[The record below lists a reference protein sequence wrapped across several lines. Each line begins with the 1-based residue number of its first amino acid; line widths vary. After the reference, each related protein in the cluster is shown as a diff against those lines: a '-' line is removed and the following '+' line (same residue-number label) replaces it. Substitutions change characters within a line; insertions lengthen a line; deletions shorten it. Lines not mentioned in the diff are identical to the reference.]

1 MNPIY
6 EPSLLKSDAWIRN
19 YARRQEL
26 KSKTMSIIRI
36 FINQP
41 FSPLAIM
48 RVVVFYILICL
59 LLVTAIL
66 TANESFES
74 HTKLVAVMDIDANT
88 TMGSIADLYLEV
100 KPGDGKVFIDTFPA
114 SKLDTQMS
122 TRLAKNMACKFIDED
137 CTQYDFFY
145 TIRASSPIV
154 GGPSA
159 SASAT
164 IATIAAIM
172 NLEIKEDVVMTGTIN
187 SGYIIGPVGGVK
199 EKVEAAASMNMSK
212 ILIPAGKAITV
223 EEDNS
228 TFNLT
233 AYGKNLSIEVIEVDN
248 VQQALYHMTGINI
261 EQKENIIIS
270 GDYADTLGFL
280 SDKLCNRMEELKTDI
295 ENRSMPEELNA
306 TIIFERA
313 KNTTIKA
320 ENALELNHTYA
331 RASYCFS
338 ANVDYLKVLYILQE
352 PTEKQIFDKTAG
364 LKSKIGKLNKLVNE
378 HKIQTI
384 TDLQAFMI
392 IKQRIIETQDTIEDI
407 EDNHAE
413 WGKAKTLNQLAYANE
428 RFHSA
433 IAWSEFFKNKGK
445 KFKLDNEDLKE
456 SCISKLSETTEF
468 FQYMNLV
475 LPGILID
482 TKEIIERAETD
493 ANRGNYELCLFKSSL
508 ARAQINLLA
517 SSIGVPEDK
526 HDELIDR
533 KLIAAHDAIVEQQQN
548 NIFPILGYSYYEY
561 ATSLKNDSKIPALLY
576 SEYSLELS
584 NLDAYLQSRQL
595 FEGYNKLM
603 GRWMVILIV
612 GMLMGVL
619 LVEIADEWNKRKK

>member
-1 MNPIY
+1 
-6 EPSLLKSDAWIRN
+6 
-19 YARRQEL
+19 
-26 KSKTMSIIRI
+26 
-36 FINQP
+36 
-41 FSPLAIM
+41 M
-48 RVVVFYILICL
+48 RVVLFYAVICL
-59 LLVTAIL
+59 LLVTAII
-66 TANESFES
+66 TANDSFTS
-74 HTKLVAVMDIDANT
+74 HTKLVAVMDVDANT
-88 TMGSIADLYLEV
+88 TIGNTADLYLEI
-100 KPGDGKVFIDTFPA
+100 KPGDGKVYIDTFPA

-137 CTQYDFFY
+137 CSQYDFFY
-145 TIRASSPIV
+145 TIRAVSSII

-164 IATIAAIM
+164 IATIAALK
-172 NLEIKEDVVMTGTIN
+172 NLEIKDDVIVTGTIN
-187 SGYIIGPVGGVK
+187 SGYIIGPVGGIK
-199 EKVEAAASMNMSK
+199 EKVGAAASMNISK
-212 ILIPAGKAITV
+212 ILIPAGKAITI

-248 VQQALYHMTGINI
+248 VQQALYHMTGFEV
-261 EQKENIIIS
+261 EQNKDIS
-270 GDYADTLGFL
+270 VSSDYADTMGYL
-280 SDKLCNRMEELKTDI
+280 SDKLCNRMDELKEDI
-295 ENRSMPEELNA
+295 ENKTLPDDLN
-306 TIIFERA
+306 ISLVFERA

-338 ANVDYLKVLYILQE
+338 ANVEYLKVLYILQE
-352 PTEKQIFDKTAG
+352 PTEKQIFDKSAG
-364 LKSKIGKLNKLVNE
+364 LKSKIAKLNKLVNDYE
-378 HKIQTI
+378 IQTI

-392 IKQRIIETQDTIEDI
+392 VKQRIIETQDTIEDI
-407 EDNHAE
+407 EDKHAE
-413 WGKAKTLNQLAYANE
+413 WGKPKTLNQLAYANE

-445 KFKLDNEDLKE
+445 RFKLDNNDLKK

-475 LPGILID
+475 LPGILMD

-508 ARAQINLLA
+508 ARAHINLLA
-517 SSIGVPEDK
+517 SSIGVPADK

-533 KLIAAHDAIVEQQQN
+533 KLVAARDAIVEQQQN

-561 ATSLKNDSKIPALLY
+561 ATSLKNDSKIPALIY
-576 SEYSLELS
+576 SEYALELS
-584 NLDAYLQSRQL
+584 NLDAYLQSRKL
-595 FEGYNKLM
+595 FEGYNRLM
-603 GRWMVILIV
+603 GRWTLILIV
-612 GMLMGVL
+612 GILIGIM
-619 LVEIADEWNKRKK
+619 LVEVADEWKKKKK